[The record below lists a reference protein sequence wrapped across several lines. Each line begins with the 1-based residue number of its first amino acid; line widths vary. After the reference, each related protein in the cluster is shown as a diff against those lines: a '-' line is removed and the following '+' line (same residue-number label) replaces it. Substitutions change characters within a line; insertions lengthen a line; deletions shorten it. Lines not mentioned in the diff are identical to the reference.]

1 MQPLL
6 VIVGPLIKVHE
17 MYVVVDEQ
25 KFKVSSTLKAMDLTF
40 KTFFALDCNCPKA
53 SYKLWQ
59 FIQNSGYGIRITGDM
74 LITSLKELLDSTT
87 YVLEESR
94 IPTSEEISYSLT

>member
-1 MQPLL
+1 
-6 VIVGPLIKVHE
+6 

-25 KFKVSSTLKAMDLTF
+25 KFKVSSTLEALDLTF
-40 KTFFALDCNCPKA
+40 KKFFALDCNYPKA

-59 FIQNSGYGIRITGDM
+59 FIQHAGYDIKISGDI
-74 LITSLKELLDSTT
+74 LIKSAKELLCLTT
-87 YVLEESR
+87 YTLEESG